1 MSSNLSPSVAGQ
13 AMKMSL
19 FQYIVP
25 LAAKLHSFITGL
37 SLRCISSLLDC
48 SQACRKSAFLLY
60 ALYSAHLTRNYVM
73 SHLVGQLS
81 DIQHAG

>member
-1 MSSNLSPSVAGQ
+1 MSSSLSPSVAGQ

-25 LAAKLHSFITGL
+25 LAAKLHNFIIGL
-37 SLRCISSLLDC
+37 SLRCIFSLLYC
-48 SQACRKSAFLLY
+48 SQACRRSALLLY
-60 ALYSAHLTRNYVM
+60 ALYSTHLTRNDVTP
-73 SHLVGQLS
+73 HLVGQLS